1 MPARQLINLIRAHV
15 HSDVVD
21 VPLQIDNGVLELV
34 NAVIEGR
41 VRAMVVVQR
50 GPQAPNHG
58 NEAPQPFGEC
68 IFRFVEGQRPP
79 SSLATGAAVGRGG
92 EPGPHAALSRGGGL

>member
-1 MPARQLINLIRAHV
+1 MRAKRLMNFVGAHM
-15 HSDVVD
+15 HSDVVN
-21 VPLQIDNGVLELV
+21 VPLEIDNGVLELV
-34 NAVIEGR
+34 DAVVEGR

-58 NEAPQPFGEC
+58 NEAPQPFGKC

-92 EPGPHAALSRGGGL
+92 VPGSHAALSRGGGL